1 MKGEPKMA
9 NTDIRKQSDR
19 EQESRGGQVST
30 RRGGGLSRREDW
42 LTSPFSWSPGE
53 LFRLNPF
60 ELMRR
65 FSEDMDRAFTSQW
78 QGRGQAQGWSPAV
91 EVREHDGKLEV
102 CADLPGL
109 KQEDVKVEVTDE
121 GLVIQGERKREH
133 EENREGYHRSE
144 RSYGQ
149 FYRLIPLPEGA
160 NVDQANAEFH
170 NGELRVTVPLA
181 ERTPNRRQ
189 IPIGSEKKPAAS
201 QTATAGQSVKAG

>member
-1 MKGEPKMA
+1 MA

-19 EQESRGGQVST
+19 EQEGRGGQLST
-30 RRGGGLSRREDW
+30 QRGGGLSRREDW
-42 LTSPFSWSPGE
+42 PASPFSWSPGE

-78 QGRGQAQGWSPAV
+78 LGGGGQTGGWSPAV
-91 EVREHDGKLEV
+91 EVRERDGKLEV

-160 NVDQANAEFH
+160 NVDQANAEFQ
-170 NGELRVTVPLA
+170 NGELRVTVPLPA
-181 ERTPNRRQ
+181 RTSNRRQ

-201 QTATAGQSVKAG
+201 QTSAAGQNAKAG